1 MTYIG
6 IDFSL
11 NSPAFC
17 VFSNSK
23 FSWFSLTR
31 TEKKFDSFVKS
42 KDKPFFVLSEL
53 PEFELC
59 FLEKKTLHENYS
71 EKERVKIDYFL
82 ELVEFFWGH
91 IEKHITEKQTYIA
104 LEGLSF
110 ASNGNALIDISM
122 ATALLRERIVR
133 KIGSQNFYVYSP
145 TSVKKFAFKG
155 NAKKDELYL
164 SLIEKKIP
172 ETNFSA
178 LTKVLSENKENWI
191 TPSKSVN
198 KPLDDIID
206 STWICLN
213 LFEEKNSLL
222 ENHEINLTPGEL
234 KRKKSK

>member
-17 VFSNSK
+17 VYANFK

-31 TEKKFDSFVKS
+31 TEKKFESFTKS
-42 KDKPFFVLSEL
+42 KDKPFSVLSQSEDFDICFLAKKNL
-53 PEFELC
+53 PE
-59 FLEKKTLHENYS
+59 NYT

-82 ELVEFFWGH
+82 ELVECFWH
-91 IEKHITEKQTYIA
+91 KIEPYIIDSQTHIA

-122 ATALLRERIVR
+122 ATALLRERIVTR
-133 KIGSQNFYVYSP
+133 IGSQNFHVFSP
-145 TSVKKFAFKG
+145 TAIKKFAVKG

-164 SLIEKKIP
+164 ALMEKNFS
-172 ETNFSA
+172 ETNFSNFTNI
-178 LTKVLSENKENWI
+178 LRQNHNNWI
-191 TPSKSVN
+191 TPAKSVN

-206 STWICLN
+206 ATWICLN
-213 LFEEKNSLL
+213 LINEKS
-222 ENHEINLTPGEL
+222 
-234 KRKKSK
+234 